1 MILINFLINVKVFNL
16 LKDMISNKNLIK
28 ELREKET
35 LFVEKVQ
42 IVNN

>member
-35 LFVEKVQ
+35 LFVEKL
-42 IVNN
+42 